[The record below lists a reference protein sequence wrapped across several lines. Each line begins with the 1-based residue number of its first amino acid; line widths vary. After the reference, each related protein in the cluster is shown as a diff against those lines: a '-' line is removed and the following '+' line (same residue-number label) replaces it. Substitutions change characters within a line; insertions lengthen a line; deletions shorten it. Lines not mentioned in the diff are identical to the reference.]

1 MQYFDI
7 MIGSMIMNNISEL
20 KTGFII
26 IDILLISL
34 ILIGSFIF
42 NDHKLKTKLFDYIN
56 NFLNKKKKE
65 KKVTFMFKRG
75 EQSNRCKGL
84 FHYLTSTNENNS
96 HVNQI
101 IEDVFFKYNRY
112 TDDDLEDGNI
122 YRVCQTKS
130 FNFTDTIKGEVY
142 SEEKEDSEFNG
153 KVTYKEHIFLN
164 VFSDTESLESIQKF
178 IEDCRLKY
186 NKFLKEQML
195 DQQYIITIETNNN
208 DNSNDEKES
217 LKISKEE
224 WASNVTFDSRFFPDK
239 ENVIKTIDHF
249 LENSEWYK
257 EKGLNHTLGIL
268 LSGDPG
274 CGKTSFIKAL
284 MNYTNRHVLE
294 VKLNDDFNFSDL
306 KDIIYDEKINDDI
319 IVPQNKRIVVFE
331 DIDAMGNI
339 VKDRDLKEKEN
350 TETEKKF
357 QEELKNII
365 SKDFTDKHKAEIEK
379 NTGDFVNIK
388 SKISKNDN
396 NNLSYLLN
404 ILDGINETPGRIIIM
419 TTNKPHLLDSALIRP
434 GRIDIR
440 LNFTKSTHENLKE
453 ILFHYWK
460 KNDETDKELKSDIF
474 NSDMTKFNKKFT
486 PAEIIGYC
494 RESESYE
501 LTIFNLQQNL

>member
-1 MQYFDI
+1 
-7 MIGSMIMNNISEL
+7 
-20 KTGFII
+20 
-26 IDILLISL
+26 
-34 ILIGSFIF
+34 
-42 NDHKLKTKLFDYIN
+42 
-56 NFLNKKKKE
+56 
-65 KKVTFMFKRG
+65 
-75 EQSNRCKGL
+75 
-84 FHYLTSTNENNS
+84 
-96 HVNQI
+96 
-101 IEDVFFKYNRY
+101 
-112 TDDDLEDGNI
+112 
-122 YRVCQTKS
+122 
-130 FNFTDTIKGEVY
+130 
-142 SEEKEDSEFNG
+142 
-153 KVTYKEHIFLN
+153 
-164 VFSDTESLESIQKF
+164 
-178 IEDCRLKY
+178 
-186 NKFLKEQML
+186 
-195 DQQYIITIETNNN
+195 
-208 DNSNDEKES
+208 
-217 LKISKEE
+217 
-224 WASNVTFDSRFFPDK
+224 
-239 ENVIKTIDHF
+239 
-249 LENSEWYK
+249 
-257 EKGLNHTLGIL
+257 
-268 LSGDPG
+268 
-274 CGKTSFIKAL
+274 

-434 GRIDIR
+434 GRIDIK

-460 KNDETDKELKSDIF
+460 KNEETDKKLKSDIF

-501 LTIFNLQQNL
+501 STIFNLQQNL